1 MRRKKNKIYKDYSKI
16 TNATK
21 GNKNIILI
29 AGAIILVGLL
39 YYMLSPYQQCVRGYV
54 STNKWKSTERVKK
67 SGSYDYKTLSD
78 IKGDARVICHR
89 N

>member
-1 MRRKKNKIYKDYSKI
+1 MKKKKKIYKDYSKI

-21 GNKNIILI
+21 GSKNIILV
-29 AGAIILVGLL
+29 AGAIILVALL

-54 STNKWKSTERVKK
+54 STNKWKSTERIKK
-67 SGSYDYKTLSD
+67 SDFYTYRTLSD
-78 IKGDARVICHR
+78 IKGKARVICHR

>member
-1 MRRKKNKIYKDYSKI
+1 MKKKKIYKDYSKI

-21 GNKNIILI
+21 GNKNIILV
-29 AGAIILVGLL
+29 AGAIILVALL

-54 STNKWKSTERVKK
+54 STNQWKSTEHVKEWNRNA
-67 SGSYDYKTLSD
+67 YQTLSD

>member
-1 MRRKKNKIYKDYSKI
+1 MKKKNKIYKDYSKI

-54 STNKWKSTERVKK
+54 KMSMNR
-67 SGSYDYKTLSD
+67 SYYEGRSRSELAP
-78 IKGDARVICHR
+78 IKAGFKARGQVLCTR
-89 N
+89 RMN

>member
-1 MRRKKNKIYKDYSKI
+1 MKKKKIYQDYSKI

-54 STNKWKSTERVKK
+54 STNKWKSTERTKEWNR
-67 SGSYDYKTLSD
+67 GAYQTLSD
-78 IKGDARVICHR
+78 IKADARVICHR

>member
-1 MRRKKNKIYKDYSKI
+1 MKKKKKIYKDYSKI

-54 STNKWKSTERVKK
+54 TTNEWRSTERTKK
-67 SGSYDYKTLSD
+67 YYRGDYKTLSD
-78 IKGDARVICHR
+78 LKGKARVICHR

>member
-1 MRRKKNKIYKDYSKI
+1 MKKKKIYQDYSKI
-16 TNATK
+16 TKATK

-29 AGAIILVGLL
+29 VGAIILVGLL

-54 STNKWKSTERVKK
+54 STNKWKSTEYTKK
-67 SGSYDYKTLSD
+67 WTRAAYTTLSD
-78 IKGDARVICHR
+78 IKGNARVICHR

>member
-1 MRRKKNKIYKDYSKI
+1 MKKKKIYQDYSKI

-21 GNKNIILI
+21 WNKNIILI

-54 STNKWKSTERVKK
+54 STISGNQQNVLKSRI
-67 SGSYDYKTLSD
+67 GLP
-78 IKGDARVICHR
+78 IKHYRILKVMLVWFAIEI
-89 N
+89 NS

>member
-1 MRRKKNKIYKDYSKI
+1 MKKKKIYQDYSKI

-29 AGAIILVGLL
+29 VGAIILVGLL

-54 STNKWKSTERVKK
+54 STNKWKSTERTKEW
-67 SGSYDYKTLSD
+67 YWADYKTLSH
-78 IKGDARVICHR
+78 IKGGCSCDLP
-89 N
+89 

>member
-1 MRRKKNKIYKDYSKI
+1 MKKKKIYLDYSKI

-21 GNKNIILI
+21 GNKNTILI

-54 STNKWKSTERVKK
+54 STNKWKSTEYAK
-67 SGSYDYKTLSD
+67 SGIGLHIQRYRVLKVTL
-78 IKGDARVICHR
+78 V
-89 N
+89 

>member
-1 MRRKKNKIYKDYSKI
+1 MKKKKIYQDYSKI
-16 TNATK
+16 TKATK

-54 STNKWKSTERVKK
+54 STNKWKSTEYTKESNWVA
-67 SGSYDYKTLSD
+67 YKTLSR
-78 IKGDARVICHR
+78 IKGNARVICHR